1 MNDKT
6 EFKVKITETR
16 VTTKTITLSY
26 EEGKIE
32 SQLGAEKYCKE
43 ALDNI
48 GFEEISVYTSC
59 DQDEYELT
67 FNGKNEWEFEDD

>member
-1 MNDKT
+1 MDKT

-16 VTTKTITLSY
+16 VTTKTVTLEY

-32 SQLGAEKYCKE
+32 DQYSAEKYCKD

-48 GFEEISVYTSC
+48 GFAEITEC
-59 DQDEYELT
+59 ENTQDEYELT
-67 FNGKNEWEFEDD
+67 FNGKEEWEFEDE